1 MGSGALSWRKKE
13 LTLPTRCAERRTK
26 PIQLK
31 WESANASAYREAPVS
46 RRLFAEKEASPKTKQ
61 GRSSDKPAAESTKAW
76 VVKSFGEKPAE
87 LDRETERRN
96 PKGAKEDNPKKS
108 NFKTASWYRDPSVE
122 VKKAASDP
130 GKTTSRKSLS
140 NDKRPSKL
148 AAEGKETSSVGSQ
161 ALMNPTDV
169 EEVISPLKD
178 LMKNKRDE
186 TIGDDR
192 GGRRGKPVK
201 SCLGPCT

>member
-1 MGSGALSWRKKE
+1 M
-13 LTLPTRCAERRTK
+13 
-26 PIQLK
+26 
-31 WESANASAYREAPVS
+31 
-46 RRLFAEKEASPKTKQ
+46 
-61 GRSSDKPAAESTKAW
+61 
-76 VVKSFGEKPAE
+76 VKSFGEKPAE

-140 NDKRPSKL
+140 NDKRTSKL
-148 AAEGKETSSVGSQ
+148 AAQGKETSSVSSQ

-201 SCLGPCT
+201 SCLGPRTEAMKKTTRSPFRTSNPRKRQALSYDESPKKRVYDNRDHESRPLPPVVGPANRKKKEEPKKLVVDEIPPANPI